1 MDLKEEIIEE
11 FDVDQEIEDKKV
23 SSQEEVERE
32 NRRQQVISG

>member
-1 MDLKEEIIEE
+1 MDLKEEIIAE

-23 SSQEEVERE
+23 PSPEEIERE

>member
-23 SSQEEVERE
+23 SSPEEAERD